1 MPTELIRKG
10 RMGEIF
16 LFDLPDRQVRADIF
30 AIYLNK
36 RGIDD
41 DNLEFTLLAEKTR
54 VFSGAEI

>member
-1 MPTELIRKG
+1 
-10 RMGEIF
+10 MGEIF